1 VDTGIVQRPVDPEE
15 ELRLMAQEVRDY
27 VEAVLNS
34 LAANIPKAVVLCQV
48 ERAKDAMLN
57 QLYSSISAH
66 STGRIEELLQE
77 DLEVKRRREQ
87 CQKQAAALSKLT
99 RQLSMQE
106 AHASSGPPG
115 FSDSGTTGG
124 PAETEDWRTAFEE
137 AATVRSSSYNYSNS
151 PQPSPR
157 SASPSMNG
165 QPPSRN
171 SSYSDLEEN
180 DDTGIIS
187 RRIPG
192 RAAPPPPPSMY
203 KY

>member
-1 VDTGIVQRPVDPEE
+1 MHPQAPQDSVTLEQ
-15 ELRLMAQEVRDY
+15 
-27 VEAVLNS
+27 
-34 LAANIPKAVVLCQV
+34 
-48 ERAKDAMLN
+48 
-57 QLYSSISAH
+57 
-66 STGRIEELLQE
+66 QE
-77 DLEVKRRREQ
+77 DLLRQGTGALPLRRQ
-87 CQKQAAALSKLT
+87 PQFNP
-99 RQLSMQE
+99 
-106 AHASSGPPG
+106 HH
-115 FSDSGTTGG
+115 TT
-124 PAETEDWRTAFEE
+124 TL
-137 AATVRSSSYNYSNS
+137 NS

-157 SASPSMNG
+157 SPSPSMNG